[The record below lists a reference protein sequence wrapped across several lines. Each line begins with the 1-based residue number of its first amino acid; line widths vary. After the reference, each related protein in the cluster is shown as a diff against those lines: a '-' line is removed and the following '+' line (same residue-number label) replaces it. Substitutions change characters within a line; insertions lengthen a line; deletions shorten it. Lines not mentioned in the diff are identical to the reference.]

1 MVIIADSSGLISTF
15 VQRDQNHNLAKKIK
29 EKTIKDKNII
39 YLPHEVFSETV
50 NIVGKKMGHEAAVDL
65 GTTILQTDL
74 FFVLP
79 SNYALIKRALEMFYK
94 QVQSV
99 SFTDCMV
106 MAFAD
111 EYETKEI
118 FGFDES
124 FKKNGYIRIGIDG
137 K

>member
-1 MVIIADSSGLISTF
+1 MVIIADSSGIISAF

-29 EKTIKDKNII
+29 EKTLKNKSII

-50 NIVGKKMGHEAAVDL
+50 NIVGKKMSHEAAIDL
-65 GTTILQTDL
+65 GTTVLQTDL

-79 SNYALIKRALEMFYK
+79 SNYSLIERALEMFSK
-94 QVQSV
+94 QAQSV
-99 SFTDCMV
+99 SFTDCIV

-118 FGFDES
+118 FGFDDT
-124 FKKNGYIRIGIDG
+124 FRKNGYIRLGID
-137 K
+137 KK

>member
-29 EKTIKDKNII
+29 EKIIKDKSII